1 MSLKGGVAPAG
12 LALSNR
18 SDDELPSRKG
28 LGLGSRSVVA
38 GMSEADRDAMS
49 AGGWQGWNGHS
60 GAPSPQVTSP
70 AASTRQVGSPAA
82 SPVMQGE
89 GSNADDEAMGDCA
102 GFEDGHSQASVPAPL
117 PLPHA
122 KGAACTGAGGS
133 HSAHVHGQAME
144 VEVEDA
150 DGSAAAGHPRPHALG
165 TQFTSFTRKFSVGFC
180 TFASQTYKIR
190 TANVQNP
197 TLNLLA
203 LLVQKYKC

>member
-1 MSLKGGVAPAG
+1 M
-12 LALSNR
+12 
-18 SDDELPSRKG
+18 PSRKGQGLGLG

-38 GMSEADRDAMS
+38 GMSETERDAMS
-49 AGGWQGWNGHS
+49 AGGWQGWSGHS

-89 GSNADDEAMGDCA
+89 GGSNADDEAMGDGA
-102 GFEDGHSQASVPAPL
+102 AFEDAHSQASVPAAL
-117 PLPHA
+117 PLPHP
-122 KGAACTGAGGS
+122 KGPACTGAGGS

-150 DGSAAAGHPRPHALG
+150 DGSAAAGHPRPQALG

-180 TFASQTYKIR
+180 TFAVQTYKIR
-190 TANVQNP
+190 TANAQNP